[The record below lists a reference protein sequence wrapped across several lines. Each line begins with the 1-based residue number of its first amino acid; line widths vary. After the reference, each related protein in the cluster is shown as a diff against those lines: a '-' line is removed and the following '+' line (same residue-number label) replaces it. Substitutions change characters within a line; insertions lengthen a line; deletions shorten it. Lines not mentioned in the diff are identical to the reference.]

1 MERHCKTYA
10 LDCTLELK
18 YIANFIEFKMKN
30 TNTKL
35 FFDLNTKLRSGSRLL
50 EVEVMSEL
58 NKAFN
63 IPLQVGNTIYKRL
76 GK

>member
-1 MERHCKTYA
+1 
-10 LDCTLELK
+10 
-18 YIANFIEFKMKN
+18 MKN